1 MIFVIAFA
9 LVLLSVVLARGDV
22 RKLGALRFRWIGL
35 LLAALAIQ
43 VLVISI
49 LHLSHA
55 LDVTFHIASYVLVS
69 GFLVANWRIAGMPIL
84 ALGAMLNFL
93 AISAN
98 GGVMPA
104 NPHALRR
111 AGFDRQYAHF
121 ENSQALKHPKL
132 PWIGDEFAIPK
143 SWPVHNVFSVGD
155 VLIIVGAAIG
165 IHQVCETRLTRAGRG
180 PAGGA
185 PQGCPPE

>member
-1 MIFVIAFA
+1 MIFVAAFA
-9 LVLLSVVLARGDV
+9 LVLLSVVAGRGDL
-22 RKLGALRFRWIGL
+22 RKLGTLRFRWIGL
-35 LLAALAIQ
+35 LVGALAMQIF
-43 VLVISI
+43 VISI

-55 LDVTFHIASYVLVS
+55 LDVVFHIASYVVIS
-69 GFLVANWRIAGMPIL
+69 AFLLANWSIPGMPIL

-104 NPHALRR
+104 SAHALKR

-121 ENSQALKHPKL
+121 ENSQALKHAKL
-132 PWIGDEFAIPK
+132 RFLGDVFAIPK

-155 VLIIVGAAIG
+155 VLIVVGAAIG
-165 IHQVCETRLTRAGRG
+165 IHQVCETRLTRAGRR

-185 PQGCPPE
+185 P

>member
-1 MIFVIAFA
+1 MIFVVAFA
-9 LVLLSVVLARGDV
+9 IVLLSVVAAGGDL
-22 RKLGALRFRWIGL
+22 RKLGGLRFRWIGL
-35 LLAALAIQ
+35 LVAALSVQI
-43 VLVISI
+43 LVISI
-49 LHLSHA
+49 FHLSHRV
-55 LDVTFHIASYVLVS
+55 DVTFHIASYLIIS
-69 GFLVANWRIAGMPIL
+69 LFLIANWRVPGVPVL

-104 NPHALRR
+104 NPQALKR

-132 PWIGDEFAIPK
+132 RWIGDEFAIPK

-155 VLIIVGAAIG
+155 VLIVVGAAIG
-165 IHQVCETRLTRAGRG
+165 VHQVCETRLTRAGRRRS
-180 PAGGA
+180 ART
-185 PQGCPPE
+185 